1 MSLFQ
6 RSFNVAGVPS
16 TLEPAGL
23 SRSDGKRPDG
33 LTLVPWS
40 QGRPLVWHLT
50 VPYTLAPFDRAQAS
64 IAAGN
69 VAIGQQRSRNNQS
82 THLYHHLT
90 LSYLSLLNPCRDI
103 SHFPSSE

>member
-33 LTLVPWS
+33 LTLVSWS

-69 VAIGQQRSRNNQS
+69 VARAAEIKKQS
-82 THLYHHLT
+82 KYSS
-90 LSYLSLLNPCRDI
+90 LSSSYSFLPI
-103 SHFPSSE
+103 SVESM